1 MNYLEHQKEFG
12 QQFDNNLKELNDLLN
27 KIYSIRDQNN
37 SKKDNLPIRL
47 HSSTLDASSAF
58 ACISAI
64 LENRITMGETV
75 KNYEESYSKYLGSK
89 HSVLSSNSGSSANL
103 LAISALCQSGK
114 LNPGDKVIVPALS
127 WSTTIF
133 PLVQYG
139 LIPIFCDCNDLDFNL
154 SIKELEYL
162 INIYKPK
169 ALMLIHTYG
178 CPADMNQ
185 INDLCISNNLILVE
199 DTCESMGAEWDGRKV
214 GTFGDVSTFSSY
226 YSHHIC
232 TLEGGLTCF
241 KENYLREI
249 AESIRSHGWVRH
261 LNKDDNIFRDY
272 ENLDP
277 GFIFKYVGYNLRL
290 SEPQAAIG
298 IEQLK
303 QLNNFI
309 RNRRRS
315 AEIYTSFF
323 KNHQDLFKYIKPNSR
338 AYSSWFGFPLVLTG
352 KLLGKRNQLRQL
364 LLENNVE
371 SRPFLAGDFTLQPV
385 VKSFKHIKS
394 KNLKVSS
401 SIASD
406 GLAIPCHQDISEEN
420 IFKVISLFENFISQA
435 I

>member
-12 QQFDNNLKELNDLLN
+12 QQFENKLKELDDLLK
-27 KIYSIRDQNN
+27 KIYSIRDCN
-37 SKKDNLPIRL
+37 KTTKDNLPVRL

-64 LENRITMGETV
+64 LENRITMGEIV
-75 KNYEESYSKYLGSK
+75 RNYEASYSEYLGERYK
-89 HSVLSSNSGSSANL
+89 VLSCNSGSSANL

-114 LNPGDKVIVPALS
+114 LYHGDKVIVPALS
-127 WSTTIF
+127 WSTTVF

-139 LIPIFCDCNDLDFNL
+139 LIPVFCDCNDLDFNI
-154 SIKELEYL
+154 SIEELESL
-162 INIYKPK
+162 IKIEQPK

-178 CPADMNQ
+178 CPANMKQ
-185 INDLCISNNLILVE
+185 IKDICDLNNLILIE
-199 DTCESMGAEWDGRKV
+199 DTCESMGAEWDGKKA

-241 KENYLREI
+241 KDESIHEV

-261 LNKDDNIFRDY
+261 LDKTNEIFKVY
-272 ENLDP
+272 QNLDP
-277 GFIFKYVGYNLRL
+277 GFIFNYVGYNLRL

-309 RNRRRS
+309 KNRRRS
-315 AEIYTSFF
+315 AQLYTSFF
-323 KNHQDLFKYIKPNSR
+323 ENYQDIFKYIKPQSK
-338 AYSSWFGFPLVLTG
+338 AYSSWFGFPLVLSG
-352 KLLGKRNQLRQL
+352 KLVGMRNKLREL

-385 VKSFKHIKS
+385 VKTFKHFKS
-394 KNLKVSS
+394 KNLKVSA
-401 SIASD
+401 SIASN

-420 IFKVISLFENFISQA
+420 ISKIIKLFDQFIKKVI
-435 I
+435 